1 MATKNVVVT
10 GAASG
15 VGLTC
20 ARSLLDQS
28 ARIAAMDI
36 KHDALTAAL
45 GGASNAVRPIKLDLG
60 DAQSCRAA
68 VSEAI
73 DWLGH
78 IDALLHFGAIWTG
91 STWDKSDAAEWGR
104 VLAVNLTGT
113 FLLAQA
119 TAEHMVARR
128 AGSIVLTASDSAK
141 VGGVAGGPAYVASK
155 GGVIALTRSLARA
168 LGPHGIRVNAINP
181 GVIDT
186 PMTSEWSAE
195 VKRATVERTPL
206 GRIAKPDD
214 IADVACFLAFE
225 QARFITG
232 EVVEVNGGFY
242 FD

>member
-1 MATKNVVVT
+1 MATKNVIVT

-15 VGLTC
+15 VGLAC
-20 ARSLLDQS
+20 VRLLLGQS
-28 ARIAAMDI
+28 VKIAAMDI
-36 KHDALTAAL
+36 DETSMKAAF
-45 GGASNAVRPIKLDLG
+45 AKDERVIPVALDLG
-60 DAQSCRAA
+60 DGASCRRA
-68 VSEAI
+68 VGEAI
-73 DWLGH
+73 DRLGH
-78 IDALLHFGAIWTG
+78 IDALLHFAAIWTG
-91 STWDKSDAAEWGR
+91 SSWEESDAAEWAKI
-104 VLAVNLTGT
+104 LNVNLTGT
-113 FLLAQA
+113 FLLTKAV
-119 TAEHMVARR
+119 AEHMVTRR

-168 LGPHGIRVNAINP
+168 LGPQGVRVNAINP

-186 PMTSEWSAE
+186 PMTSGWSAE
-195 VKRATVERTPL
+195 VMRGAVERTPL

-225 QARFITG
+225 QSRFITG